1 MKNITVIVLTFHT
14 PENIIFDCLSSID
27 KNIRVLIVENS
38 KTFSHKDKVLSKF
51 NNVDILCT
59 GGNLGYGGGNNFAIN
74 EIKTDYILILN
85 PDVICAKDFFSN
97 IIDVID
103 VDKDF
108 SIIGCQY
115 SNDTIF
121 MPAGFFNSKKNKEFK
136 TNLRKDKIDNLT
148 KVDWVTG
155 CSMLINLKKF
165 ENKKIFDENFFL
177 YFEEFDLCKSLK
189 DKGEKVYS
197 SKKLKIHHLGF
208 KSSFDENSSYKKNI
222 DRLREWHWMWSTFYF
237 YKKNFS
243 YLYAFKKI
251 IRKLISAS
259 FKTIFY
265 SLTFNEIE
273 KEKYKYRFLG
283 LYNSILNRPS
293 SFRDKLK

>member
-14 PENIIFDCLSSID
+14 PENIILDCLSSID

-115 SNDTIF
+115 SNDKIF
-121 MPAGFFNSKKNKEFK
+121 MPAGFFNSKENKEFT